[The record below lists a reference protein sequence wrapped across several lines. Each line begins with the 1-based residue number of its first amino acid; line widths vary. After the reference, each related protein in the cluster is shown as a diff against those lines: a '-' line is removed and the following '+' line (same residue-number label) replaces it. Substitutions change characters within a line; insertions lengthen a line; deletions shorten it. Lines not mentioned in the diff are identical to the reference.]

1 MQEKSSISDY
11 TEEDFLQLVE
21 EIFKENVSD
30 TDDVLDELL
39 EQFEDI
45 TQHPD
50 GTDLIYYP
58 ETPEDGTP
66 ESIVRIVKVWRLSQ
80 GLSCFKG

>member
-66 ESIVRIVKVWRLSQ
+66 ENIVRIVKEWRLAQ
-80 GLSCFKG
+80 GLACFKD

>member
-1 MQEKSSISDY
+1 MKNAITDFSEV
-11 TEEDFLQLVE
+11 EFLQFVE

-66 ESIVRIVKVWRLSQ
+66 ESIVRIVKEWRLSQ

>member
-30 TDDVLDELL
+30 TDDVLNELL
-39 EQFEDI
+39 EQKV
-45 TQHPD
+45 
-50 GTDLIYYP
+50 GTFKH
-58 ETPEDGTP
+58 ESTPKFV
-66 ESIVRIVKVWRLSQ
+66 SAHS
-80 GLSCFKG
+80 S

>member
-1 MQEKSSISDY
+1 MKNSITDFS
-11 TEEDFLQLVE
+11 EVEFLQFVE

-30 TDDVLDELL
+30 TDDVLDKLL

-66 ESIVRIVKVWRLSQ
+66 ENIVRIVKEWRLAQ
-80 GLSCFKG
+80 GLACFKD

>member
-1 MQEKSSISDY
+1 MKSSIADY
-11 TEEDFLQLVE
+11 TEEDFLQFVE
-21 EIFKENVSD
+21 DIFKENVSE

-39 EQFEDI
+39 EHFEDI

-58 ETPEDGTP
+58 ETPENGTP
-66 ESIVRIVKVWRLSQ
+66 ESIVRIVREWRLSQ
-80 GLSCFKG
+80 GLPSFKS

>member
-1 MQEKSSISDY
+1 MKNSIADFS
-11 TEEDFLQLVE
+11 EVEFLQFVE

-66 ESIVRIVKVWRLSQ
+66 ENIVRIVKEWRLAQ
-80 GLSCFKG
+80 GLACFKD

>member
-11 TEEDFLQLVE
+11 TEEDFLQLAE

-45 TQHPD
+45 TQHPE

-66 ESIVRIVKVWRLSQ
+66 ENIVRIVKEWRLAQ
-80 GLSCFKG
+80 GLACFKD

>member
-45 TQHPD
+45 LFH
-50 GTDLIYYP
+50 
-58 ETPEDGTP
+58 
-66 ESIVRIVKVWRLSQ
+66 S
-80 GLSCFKG
+80 

>member
-1 MQEKSSISDY
+1 MKNSITDFS
-11 TEEDFLQLVE
+11 EVEFLQLVE

-66 ESIVRIVKVWRLSQ
+66 ENIVRIVKEWRLAQ
-80 GLSCFKG
+80 GLACFKD